1 MKAMQATLATTVL
14 LALAAVTPAPLA
26 QAAPIDRHI
35 VTDGTWRSSAS
46 APVGWQ
52 ATGFDDSAWTFA
64 RAPYPSPG
72 TPAGVLGEP
81 TSAQFIWHDPAGT
94 SNGTQGP
101 NEAFFRYSFALAI
114 TPSSLPLLG
123 QALISVDDDYT
134 LWVNGTKVFENH
146 DNGFADK
153 VDFVDFT
160 SALVNGTNTLAI
172 QARDGSWDFPYD
184 RSYERI
190 LVDAR
195 IGTVPEPLTLAVFG
209 SGLLGLAAARS
220 RRRGNPAALP
230 AGGALSAA

>member
-1 MKAMQATLATTVL
+1 MQATLAATAL
-14 LALAAVTPAPLA
+14 LALTALAPVLSA

-35 VTDGTWRSSAS
+35 VSDGTWRSSAT

-52 ATGFDDSAWTFA
+52 ATGFDDSSWAFA
-64 RAPYPSPG
+64 RAPYPSPS
-72 TPAGVLGEP
+72 TPAAVLGAP
-81 TSAQFIWHDPAGT
+81 TTANFIWHDPNAT

-101 NEAFFRYSFALAI
+101 NEAFFRYSFSLAI

-134 LWVNGTKVFENH
+134 FWVNGTKVFENH
-146 DNGFADK
+146 DGGFADK

-160 SALVNGTNTLAI
+160 SQLVNGTNTLAI

-184 RSYERI
+184 RLYERV

-195 IGTVPEPLTLAVFG
+195 VKTVPEPLTLAVFG
-209 SGLLGLAAARS
+209 TGLLGLAAC
-220 RRRGNPAALP
+220 RRRHRDMPAA
-230 AGGALSAA
+230 A